1 MKKAF
6 VYLSLITISVFA
18 YSCRFEDASAGVADD
33 VVGKYTV
40 QKIQDSKNTI
50 NLPTTTQ
57 GVTVTARI
65 DISKKGAAIV
75 DIRRVVYQKSAAKTD
90 STTQTDIDVNVA
102 KSGSTYTF
110 TIDGK
115 EIGNLKDKTLTLESV
130 VNKEKTTVIAEK
142 Q

>member
-50 NLPTTTQ
+50 SLPTTTQ